1 MIWPTIMPKVTVYV
15 CLLQA
20 IPEKF
25 LSGKS
30 KPLKLYVNDN
40 TEGMVICVQIYF
52 VELLNC

>member
-40 TEGMVICVQIYF
+40 TEGTVICVQIYF